1 VLLFTAVMV
10 LEVHHTNCVVPEQ
23 QWVSW
28 LCFGMHKHV
37 TSFNKTG
44 SCVNNAGEEA
54 DKYQPSA
61 SLSRKVMV
69 LCVKC
74 DRQLLRL
81 CSALVNWYPCQDRL
95 SCV

>member
-1 VLLFTAVMV
+1 
-10 LEVHHTNCVVPEQ
+10 
-23 QWVSW
+23 
-28 LCFGMHKHV
+28 MHKHV

-81 CSALVNWYPCQDRL
+81 CSALVN
-95 SCV
+95 